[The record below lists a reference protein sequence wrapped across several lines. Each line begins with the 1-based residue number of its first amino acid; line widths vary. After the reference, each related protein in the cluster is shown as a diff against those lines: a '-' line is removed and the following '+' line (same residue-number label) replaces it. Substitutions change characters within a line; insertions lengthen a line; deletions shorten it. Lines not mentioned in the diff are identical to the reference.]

1 MMKSQN
7 SAIGR
12 SHVVWL
18 DVVRFVAMFTVVCC
32 HSADPF
38 NFYPGEPPAN
48 IDQIKF
54 WGAAYGS
61 FLRPCVPLFVMITGA
76 LLLPLKDDTSV
87 FYKKRISRV
96 FWPFLIW
103 SVLYN
108 LFPWITGQL
117 GLSPEVI
124 LDFFPYSGEEV
135 ARQSLDV
142 SLRYIAEIP
151 LNFSIVDVHMWY
163 IYLLI
168 GLYLYLPVFSAWVE
182 KASEKAKLW
191 FLLAWG
197 VSTLLPYYYQFVSP
211 YVWGGCSWNSFN
223 MLYYFA
229 GFNGYL
235 LLGHYLRNHDWSL
248 NKILLVG
255 IPMFLIGYVVT
266 FFGFR
271 YVTALPEYSEELLE
285 LFFTYCSLN
294 VVIGPRFPIDEKG
307 GCAIRKDQEFAG
319 KPDDLWVRNLY
330 GALFLYRSGCRSDAC
345 LACTGGFTDTCR
357 RGCRICHF
365 LVDRSFHLS
374 IDGEECQVCSRVTL
388 YCNKVKLFKSMCLCV
403 RKDVW
408 VIFEQHLL
416 RWSSNAW
423 GELKVK
429 SEEKM
434 LDFLVDTPLLS
445 VLALA

>member
-294 VVIGPRFPIDEKG
+294 VVMMTVPVFLLMKKVD
-307 GCAIRKDQEFAG
+307 
-319 KPDDLWVRNLY
+319 VRSE
-330 GALFLYRSGCRSDAC
+330 R
-345 LACTGGFTDTCR
+345 
-357 RGCRICHF
+357 
-365 LVDRSFHLS
+365 
-374 IDGEECQVCSRVTL
+374 SRVCWQT
-388 YCNKVKLFKSMCLCV
+388 
-403 RKDVW
+403 
-408 VIFEQHLL
+408 
-416 RWSSNAW
+416 
-423 GELKVK
+423 
-429 SEEKM
+429 
-434 LDFLVDTPLLS
+434 
-445 VLALA
+445 